1 MPKIRQRN
9 RRRSPRAPENN
20 RVAKRTPH
28 AEVERKYRDALNDEF
43 ENLRQ
48 SIPHIAK
55 LDDQV
60 KGNRSKT
67 SKAVVLST
75 AVSYINRL
83 EANVE
88 KLKEE
93 QFALRSGTRVPKRD
107 RGERGGRA
115 RRGVA

>member
-1 MPKIRQRN
+1 MPKVRQRN
-9 RRRSPRAPENN
+9 SRRSACATENN
-20 RVAKRTPH
+20 RVVKRTPH

-55 LDDQV
+55 VDENV

-93 QFALRSGTRVPKRD
+93 QFALRNGARASKRN
-107 RGERGGRA
+107 RGGRGGRA
-115 RRGVA
+115 VS